1 MEVLGSLVEEA
12 GAEVLLSVSKEI
24 SIGDNNSDS
33 GSVDDGDINS
43 FYDESVS
50 DDFDDFPSPA
60 LGKARCQLGLGWRHL
75 RYQLT
80 QIQQLKQL

>member
-1 MEVLGSLVEEA
+1 MEEA

-24 SIGDNNSDS
+24 SIGDNSDS

-60 LGKARCQLGLGWRHL
+60 LGKVRCQLGLGSRHL

-80 QIQQLKQL
+80 QIQYL